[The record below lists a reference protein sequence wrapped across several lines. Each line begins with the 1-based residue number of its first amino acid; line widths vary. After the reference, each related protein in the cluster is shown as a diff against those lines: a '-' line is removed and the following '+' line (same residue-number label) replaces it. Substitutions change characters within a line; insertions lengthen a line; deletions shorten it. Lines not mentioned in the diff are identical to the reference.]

1 MKTDLAVLT
10 AEVKQYDEQIER
22 GPKYFNDEQL
32 RRIMNFRTY
41 RGDRIRTCKYQKIAD
56 SSAMPFIAIRE
67 FILARKSLGG
77 IQTDIDSKVLSKQGQ
92 IIPGLYAVGEA
103 AGFGGGGLH
112 GKGALEGA
120 FLGACVLTGKRAA
133 MSISGA

>member
-1 MKTDLAVLT
+1 MLK
-10 AEVKQYDEQIER
+10 AEINQYDKQIER
-22 GPKYFNDEQL
+22 GPTYFNDDQL

-41 RGDRIRTCKYQKIAD
+41 RGDRIRTCKYQKIDDA
-56 SSAMPFIAIRE
+56 SAMPFIAIRE

-77 IQTDIDSKVLSKQGQ
+77 IQTDIDCKVLGAHGDV
-92 IIPGLYAVGEA
+92 IPGLYAVGEA

-112 GKGALEGA
+112 GKGALEGT

-133 MSISGA
+133 MSITAT